1 MTDVVI
7 LAGGKGTRL
16 KKLLKNKS
24 KCLAIVNK
32 KTILEK
38 IYFILNKQ
46 SFNSIYIIINK
57 TQTDIVNF
65 IQKKKLHIK
74 IIFEDQYLGDGGA
87 LSNLKIID
95 NFRKKKFIII
105 NGDLLIN
112 FNFKKFLTF
121 HKKNKSQITLTC
133 HPNDHPY
140 DSDLLVSNKK
150 NELVKILSKPH
161 KKSLIFKNLASAGIF
176 VINGQL
182 IKSIPNKKQ
191 KFNDHIIP
199 FFLKNNSKIY
209 IYRTIEFV
217 KDIGTVN
224 RIKMATKI
232 EKSNK
237 FKNSLKKNSIPAIF
251 LDRDGVINEEINYTV
266 EDPTILLPKTL
277 TALKFINKSEYLSI
291 IITNQPS
298 VAKGFIKQHDLEF
311 LHNKLETKL
320 GMNGVYIDDIFY
332 CPHHPQKGFKGEIK
346 KFKIIC
352 NCRKPKIGLVLEAIK
367 KYNINLKKSYFI
379 GNSASDYLCAKQ
391 AQVKYINISKSGP
404 VKNLLDALKSN
415 KKLATIT

>member
-1 MTDVVI
+1 
-7 LAGGKGTRL
+7 
-16 KKLLKNKS
+16 
-24 KCLAIVNK
+24 
-32 KTILEK
+32 
-38 IYFILNKQ
+38 
-46 SFNSIYIIINK
+46 
-57 TQTDIVNF
+57 
-65 IQKKKLHIK
+65 
-74 IIFEDQYLGDGGA
+74 
-87 LSNLKIID
+87 
-95 NFRKKKFIII
+95 
-105 NGDLLIN
+105 
-112 FNFKKFLTF
+112 
-121 HKKNKSQITLTC
+121 
-133 HPNDHPY
+133 
-140 DSDLLVSNKK
+140 
-150 NELVKILSKPH
+150 
-161 KKSLIFKNLASAGIF
+161 
-176 VINGQL
+176 
-182 IKSIPNKKQ
+182 
-191 KFNDHIIP
+191 
-199 FFLKNNSKIY
+199 
-209 IYRTIEFV
+209 
-217 KDIGTVN
+217 
-224 RIKMATKI
+224 MATKI